1 MNIKIKKSLIAFAAT
16 ALVSG
21 LAFAEKETIYIS
33 PNNDGKQD
41 VLEIP
46 IKIKE
51 KRYVKSWSLIIE
63 NEKGEIV
70 RTIGNK
76 EKRETRITFKT
87 FWKALFT
94 PKSGVTIPSTVLWN
108 GVMDSGEIAPDGN
121 YSYYM
126 TASDDNGNTAST
138 NKLSVVV
145 DNTPPEV
152 DLTQPSQSDKIF
164 GEGAKA
170 VLAIKQD
177 GSEEDVWTAVFT
189 DATGTVVF
197 EKKWTASSPLSFDWN
212 GTDENGGMLP
222 DGVYNYKISA
232 TDRAGNVSNPASITN
247 IIYSAEKPATNIS
260 ISGSKYFSP
269 NGNGVNDTIS
279 FLVKIPV
286 PDPRSPNK
294 LVEWA
299 VKITDKGGTV
309 VKTFTAND
317 QSGITNP
324 PDSIVFDGKTDTNS
338 DAPEGLY
345 QAVVT
350 AKYLNGFEPDV
361 VKSPEFTLD
370 KTPPAAKITSSS
382 PTFSPDGDGN
392 LDTLVITQDIV
403 ADSGSPVENWT
414 GKIVDAE
421 GKTVREFDFGAFPP
435 EQVVWDGLDDVS
447 SLAANGKYRYVL
459 SATDLAGNSSE
470 TLINEINLDTS
481 KTELMLA
488 VAPTAFNPAGSD
500 KAKSSVKLTPVVKAG
515 SSINEYTVEVKNEK
529 GETVWSQNGASL
541 PASFSW
547 NGLASSGSRC
557 DDGKYVAT
565 LSTKSANGSEAK
577 TSTQPFV
584 IDTVAPTVSLNAAYT
599 LFSPDGDG
607 KKDTLKIAAETSSE
621 DKWTANIYDA
631 KNQIVRTYTWQGKV
645 PAHVEWSGADASGNK
660 VADGSYRIVFESED
674 AAGNK
679 GSAEI
684 AGIKVDSRE
693 TKAYITADV
702 DAFSPNGDN
711 FLETQKLSLRTT
723 VKDGVESW
731 SVSIATPE
739 GKVVK
744 SWSDKDQKD
753 VPSEITWNG
762 LDSDNK
768 VAEGAFVA
776 NLKMTYAKGNE
787 VDVNSSLFICS
798 VTPPQLTV
806 KTAPQY
812 FSPDNDGE
820 NDDLYIQLK
829 GNDVVP
835 LKNWSFQIKDPNNKP
850 FWSTSGKSSITERI
864 IWDGRSN
871 SGELVQSAMDYPY
884 TFTVTDTLGM
894 TSTVEGKI
902 EIDILVIRVGDVLKM
917 AVPSIIFRQDAA
929 DFNIQVVDASGKVTK
944 PGITEAQ
951 AKNNER
957 VLKRIAQILNKFK
970 NYTVTVEGHA
980 NSVTGLEEEETT
992 NKYGLPLEPLSK
1004 DRAEFVVSKLKSYG
1018 VNGSRLSAV
1027 GRGGRQPVAARG
1039 DKDNAWKNRRV
1050 EFILNK

>member
-1 MNIKIKKSLIAFAAT
+1 MKVKVKKSLLTFTCA
-16 ALVSG
+16 ALVSSF
-21 LAFAEKETIYIS
+21 AFAEKETVYIS

-46 IKIKE
+46 VKIKD
-51 KRYVKSWSLIIE
+51 KRYVKDWALHIE
-63 NEKGEIV
+63 NEKGELV

-94 PKSGVTIPSTVLWN
+94 PKSGVTIPATVSWN
-108 GVMDSGEIAPDGN
+108 GVMDSGETAPDGN
-121 YSYYM
+121 YFYYM
-126 TASDDNGNTAST
+126 TATDDNGNTAT
-138 NKLSVVV
+138 TKKLSVVV

-152 DLTQPSQSDKIF
+152 DLAQPSSNEKIF
-164 GEGAKA
+164 GEGSKP
-170 VLAIKQD
+170 VLAVKQS
-177 GSEEDVWTAVFT
+177 GSEEDLWTAVFS
-189 DATGTVVF
+189 DAAGKIVRSY
-197 EKKWTASSPLSFDWN
+197 KWTSSAPLSFEWN
-212 GTDENGGMLP
+212 GSDDKGGPLP
-222 DGVYNYKISA
+222 DGVYSYKISA
-232 TDRAGNVSNPASITN
+232 VDRAGNTSNPASISN
-247 IIYSAEKPATNIS
+247 IIYSADKPATNIS

-269 NGNGVNDTIS
+269 NGNGTNDTIS

-286 PDPRSPNK
+286 PDVKSVNK

-299 VKITDKGGTV
+299 VKITDEKGTV
-309 VKTFTAND
+309 VKTY
-317 QSGITNP
+317 SGKDNP
-324 PDSIVFDGKTDTNS
+324 PANITFDGKTDS
-338 DAPEGLY
+338 GSAAGEGKY

-350 AKYLNGFEPDV
+350 AKYSNGYEPDI

-370 KTPPAAKITSSS
+370 KTPPVAKIKSSS

-392 LDTLVITQDIV
+392 LDKLVITQDI
-403 ADSGSPVENWT
+403 ASDSGAPVENWT
-414 GKIVDAE
+414 GKIIDSN
-421 GKTVREFDFGAFPP
+421 GKTVSEFDFGSFPP
-435 EQVVWDGLDDVS
+435 DEVEWNGLDDS
-447 SLAANGKYRYVL
+447 GNLASDGKYKYVL

-470 TLINEINLDTS
+470 SVISEITLDTS
-481 KTELMLA
+481 KTELALA
-488 VAPTAFNPAGSD
+488 ASPLAFNPAGSD

-515 SSINEYTVEVKNEK
+515 SGISEYTVEIKNER
-529 GETVWSQNGASL
+529 GTTVWTQAGKSL
-541 PASFSW
+541 PSSFVW
-547 NGLASSGSRC
+547 NGLSSEGKRC
-557 DDGKYVAT
+557 EDGKYIAS
-565 LSTKSANGSEAK
+565 LSTKSSNGSEAK
-577 TSTQPFV
+577 TSSQKITL
-584 IDTVAPTVSLNAAYT
+584 DTVPPSVELNAAYV

-607 KKDTLKIAAETSSE
+607 KKDTLKITAKTSSE
-621 DKWTANIYDA
+621 DKWTANILNS
-631 KNQIVRTYTWQGKV
+631 KNQSVYSKTWTGKV
-645 PAHVEWSGADASGNK
+645 PEKFEWNATDNSGNK
-660 VADGSYRIVFESED
+660 VTDGTYKAVFSSED

-684 AGIKVDSRE
+684 ANIVVDSRE
-693 TKAYITADV
+693 AKAYVTV
-702 DAFSPNGDN
+702 EHDAFSPNGDN
-711 FLETQKLSLRTT
+711 FFETQKISLRPSL
-723 VKDGVESW
+723 KDGVDSW
-731 SVSIATPE
+731 SVSIVTPE
-739 GKVVK
+739 GKTVK
-744 SWSDKDQKD
+744 SWSEKDQKD
-753 VPSEITWNG
+753 MPAEITWNG
-762 LDSDNK
+762 LDSENK
-768 VAEGAFVA
+768 IAEGAFTA
-776 NLKMTYAKGNE
+776 KLKMSYAKGNE
-787 VDVNSSLFICS
+787 VDVSSSLFICS
-798 VTPPQLTV
+798 VTPPQLSV

-835 LKNWSFQIKDPNNKP
+835 LKSWSFQIKDPNNKP

-929 DFNIQVVDASGKVTK
+929 DFNVQVTDSNGKVTK

-980 NSVTGLEEEETT
+980 NSVTGTEEEETT
-992 NKYGLPLEPLSK
+992 NKHGLALEPLSK

-1018 VNGSRLSAV
+1018 VSGSRLSAV

>member
-1 MNIKIKKSLIAFAAT
+1 MKKTVLAFTCA

-21 LAFAEKETIYIS
+21 FAFAEKGVDYIS
-33 PNNDGKQD
+33 PNNDGKKD
-41 VLEIP
+41 ILEVP
-46 IKIKE
+46 VKIKE
-51 KRYVKSWSLIIE
+51 NRYVKDWSFIIE
-63 NEKGEIV
+63 NEKGETV

-76 EKRETRITFKT
+76 EKRESKITFKT
-87 FWKALFT
+87 FWKALFK
-94 PKSGVTIPSTVLWN
+94 PKSGVTIPTSIMWN
-108 GVMDSGEIAPDGN
+108 GIMDSGEVAPDGT
-121 YSYYM
+121 YFYYM
-126 TASDDNGNTAST
+126 SATDDNGNSATT
-138 NKLSVVV
+138 KKFSVVV
-145 DNTPPEV
+145 DNTPPEI
-152 DLTQPSQSDKIF
+152 DLTQPSSNEKIF
-164 GEGAKA
+164 GEGAKP
-170 VLAIKQD
+170 VLSVRQT
-177 GSEEDVWTAVFT
+177 GSEEDEWNAVFT
-189 DATGTVVF
+189 DATGKVVRSY
-197 EKKWTASSPLSFDWN
+197 KWTSSAPLSFEWN
-212 GTDENGGMLP
+212 GADDSGAPLP
-222 DGVYNYKISA
+222 DGVYSYKVTA
-232 TDRAGNVSNPASITN
+232 TDRAGNESAPASISN
-247 IIYSAEKPATNIS
+247 IIYSADKPATNIS
-260 ISGSKYFSP
+260 IAGSKYFSP
-269 NGNGVNDTIS
+269 NGNGINDTIS
-279 FLVKIPV
+279 FNVKVPV
-286 PDPRSPNK
+286 PDAKSVNK
-294 LVEWA
+294 LVDWA
-299 VKITDKGGTV
+299 VKITDSKGTV
-309 VKTFTAND
+309 VKTF
-317 QSGITNP
+317 SGKDNP
-324 PDSIVFDGKTDTNS
+324 PSTVVFDGKTDSGS
-338 DAPEGLY
+338 DAGEGHY

-350 AKYLNGFEPDV
+350 AKYSNGFEPDV

-370 KTPPAAKITSSS
+370 KTPPAAKIKSSS

-392 LDTLVITQDIV
+392 LDKLVITQDI
-403 ADSGSPVENWT
+403 ASDSGSPVENWV
-414 GKIVDAE
+414 GKIIDAN
-421 GKTVREFDFGAFPP
+421 GKPVCEFDFGSFPP
-435 EQVVWDGLDDVS
+435 DEVEWNGLNDDG
-447 SLAANGKYRYVL
+447 SLAADGKYKYVL

-470 TLINEINLDTS
+470 TTISSITLDTS
-481 KTELMLA
+481 KTELLLA
-488 VAPTAFNPAGSD
+488 VSPVAFNPASSD
-500 KAKSSVKLTPVVKAG
+500 KSKSSVKLSPVVKAG
-515 SSINEYTVEVKNEK
+515 SGVSEYTVEVKNDK
-529 GETVWSQNGASL
+529 GETVWSQSGASL
-541 PASFSW
+541 PSSFTW

-557 DDGKYVAT
+557 DDGKYTAL
-565 LSTKSANGSEAK
+565 LSTKSSNGSEAK
-577 TSTQPFV
+577 ISSQKFEL
-584 IDTVAPTVSLNAAYT
+584 DTVAPSVSLNTPYT

-607 KKDTLKIAAETSSE
+607 KKDSLDVAAESSNE
-621 DKWTANIYDA
+621 DKWTANILDS
-631 KNQIVRTYTWQGKV
+631 KNQVVRTYTWQGKV
-645 PAHVEWSGADASGNK
+645 PAKVAWDGTDNAGNK
-660 VADGSYRIVFESED
+660 VADGTYKVVFAAED

-684 AGIKVDSRE
+684 ANIRVDNRE
-693 TKAYITADV
+693 AKAYITAEH
-702 DAFSPNGDN
+702 DAFSPNGDG
-711 FLETQKLSLRTT
+711 FLETQKLSLRPSL
-723 VKDGVESW
+723 KDGVESW
-731 SVSIATPE
+731 SVSVVTPE

-753 VPSEITWNG
+753 MPAEITWNG
-762 LDSDNK
+762 LDSENK

-835 LKNWSFQIKDPNNKP
+835 LKNWSFVIKDPNNKP

-871 SGELVQSAMDYPY
+871 SGELVQSATDYPY

-929 DFNIQVVDASGKVTK
+929 DFNIQQVDSNGKVTK

-992 NKYGLPLEPLSK
+992 NKYGLALEPLSK
-1004 DRAEFVVSKLKSYG
+1004 SRAEFVVSKLKSYG
-1018 VNGSRLSAV
+1018 VNGGRLSAV